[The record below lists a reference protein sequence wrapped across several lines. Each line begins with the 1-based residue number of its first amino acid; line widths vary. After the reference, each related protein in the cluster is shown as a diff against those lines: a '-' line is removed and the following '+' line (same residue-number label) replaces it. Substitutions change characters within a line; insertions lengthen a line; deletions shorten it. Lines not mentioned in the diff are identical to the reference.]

1 MTRAVE
7 RPAWN
12 PKAHG
17 GGELGGSKR
26 IAAGD
31 VGGMLR
37 FKYFRRPMV
46 PYLQSVPPDVL
57 LARAQGPVEPEEF
70 VAAEPAAKTVGTQSD
85 YRESEAQTDPYTPDY
100 TVRPG
105 SAPELLT
112 LVSLAWGAGLPAGLA
127 EVEMIERARAK
138 RAFEASLPPIDGD
151 DPNSFIIRRK
161 LMAEQELK
169 EWAEREKEIE
179 AIEGAR
185 LELIQKA
192 LQQRDEEKDRA
203 NFQRLEHARQ
213 MRVAEKDQ
221 FLSTIHKRRL
231 RSLRKL
237 TEKRQNMENRKQ
249 KRDIISDY
257 INYDSQVYAPIT
269 RRGGAIADRHAAQY
283 EARPQILSTLE
294 GLMELEATLPRRMT
308 TINVTKPGGATS
320 GKPHGAS
327 GKGFGSSSRK
337 DATLSK
343 HLAYMDAAIQK
354 KKDTAA
360 GLGTV
365 SRSMADKYAVVKPV
379 ERPPVPEISAPAEG
393 EEEVDHAATLLQR
406 LLRGRATQ
414 NSMFAAKEKRAELIK
429 ELRLAEVIDEISDE
443 LKVSDSAAE
452 ERTAKEQVVAS
463 SMAAV
468 EGEMVGTTLQFL
480 STELVRLRQ
489 ERQIQA
495 MALLAER
502 TRRLREAEEAGKR
515 AKELEARQ
523 AEDERFRQV
532 MRLRQGTVDRYLSE
546 IMQGR
551 VEAVAE
557 DTAAQE
563 SLLKAE
569 KINAVVDRLEER
581 YNRPE
586 VIVQDLVASYLL
598 PEVDRQLLRE
608 EMALDQAKLSLAVRN
623 TLLQTTNDVDAA
635 VPVQGEE
642 EEEAASA

>member
-1 MTRAVE
+1 
-7 RPAWN
+7 
-12 PKAHG
+12 
-17 GGELGGSKR
+17 
-26 IAAGD
+26 
-31 VGGMLR
+31 
-37 FKYFRRPMV
+37 
-46 PYLQSVPPDVL
+46 
-57 LARAQGPVEPEEF
+57 
-70 VAAEPAAKTVGTQSD
+70 
-85 YRESEAQTDPYTPDY
+85 
-100 TVRPG
+100 
-105 SAPELLT
+105 
-112 LVSLAWGAGLPAGLA
+112 
-127 EVEMIERARAK
+127 
-138 RAFEASLPPIDGD
+138 
-151 DPNSFIIRRK
+151 
-161 LMAEQELK
+161 
-169 EWAEREKEIE
+169 
-179 AIEGAR
+179 
-185 LELIQKA
+185 
-192 LQQRDEEKDRA
+192 
-203 NFQRLEHARQ
+203 
-213 MRVAEKDQ
+213 
-221 FLSTIHKRRL
+221 
-231 RSLRKL
+231 
-237 TEKRQNMENRKQ
+237 
-249 KRDIISDY
+249 
-257 INYDSQVYAPIT
+257 
-269 RRGGAIADRHAAQY
+269 
-283 EARPQILSTLE
+283 
-294 GLMELEATLPRRMT
+294 
-308 TINVTKPGGATS
+308 
-320 GKPHGAS
+320 
-327 GKGFGSSSRK
+327 
-337 DATLSK
+337 
-343 HLAYMDAAIQK
+343 
-354 KKDTAA
+354 
-360 GLGTV
+360 
-365 SRSMADKYAVVKPV
+365 MADKYAVVKPV
-379 ERPPVPEISAPAEG
+379 ERPPVPEISAPVEG

-443 LKVSDSAAE
+443 LKVSEAAAE

-532 MRLRQGTVDRYLSE
+532 MRLRQGTVDGYLSE

-569 KINAVVDRLEER
+569 KINTVVDRLEER